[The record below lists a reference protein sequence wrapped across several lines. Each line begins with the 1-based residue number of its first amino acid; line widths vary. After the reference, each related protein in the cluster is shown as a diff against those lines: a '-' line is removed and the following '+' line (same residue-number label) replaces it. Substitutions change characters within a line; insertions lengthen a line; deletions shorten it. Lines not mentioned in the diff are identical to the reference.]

1 MVDPK
6 RVEWLHWRGYSTDSR
21 IDLSGWNEGFSFPA
35 VSLKKIPYCAES
47 FNLLSTLDFNERV
60 KLQENLFESIDH
72 SAMACIYMGVMKPSE
87 FELLQNQLKDCTKAM
102 LRLVQITA
110 QDGIDGSELATLLK
124 SINPKQ
130 ADYLKSALE
139 SSVYFYANQG
149 FNNPFHNIKNQP
161 LYLDYGVDLLC
172 NGSNFMLSEFQ
183 VRYMTPFAHL
193 LSELSDA
200 YESTFP
206 DLFLKFGLKKDT
218 YETRRNKH
226 VLECFEKFR
235 EVCGKNKE
243 LTKVVLDAWCYRKNR
258 GASLESTAKSLSADY
273 VLFDE
278 LKAEHNKHEEKYRD
292 KLLAIYNQAAL
303 NLIDPV
309 DEFYGKLNVEKLEY
323 YDELAWQNLLER
335 YLSGGVYLASPPLT
349 DIINDKGLSSVIPDI
364 YRVLFG
370 EELKIPIVN
379 STACWSYKNHKEANK
394 AVLEMAKAEK
404 DKFVISHRYLEGGL
418 GIRVGRT
425 LDQEEWDS
433 FIDAF
438 VAERP
443 YLYVLR
449 DHFEMDPD
457 MSLRMLCSAS
467 IETLTSDVKS
477 AKLELSDTIYARFT
491 TTSPL
496 SSDNHR
502 SFLIFPSAKDGP
514 APTYEIVESNS
525 SSAR

>member
-1 MVDPK
+1 M
-6 RVEWLHWRGYSTDSR
+6 
-21 IDLSGWNEGFSFPA
+21 
-35 VSLKKIPYCAES
+35 
-47 FNLLSTLDFNERV
+47 
-60 KLQENLFESIDH
+60 
-72 SAMACIYMGVMKPSE
+72 
-87 FELLQNQLKDCTKAM
+87 
-102 LRLVQITA
+102 
-110 QDGIDGSELATLLK
+110 
-124 SINPKQ
+124 
-130 ADYLKSALE
+130 
-139 SSVYFYANQG
+139 
-149 FNNPFHNIKNQP
+149 
-161 LYLDYGVDLLC
+161 
-172 NGSNFMLSEFQ
+172 
-183 VRYMTPFAHL
+183 
-193 LSELSDA
+193 
-200 YESTFP
+200 
-206 DLFLKFGLKKDT
+206 
-218 YETRRNKH
+218 
-226 VLECFEKFR
+226 
-235 EVCGKNKE
+235 
-243 LTKVVLDAWCYRKNR
+243 
-258 GASLESTAKSLSADY
+258 
-273 VLFDE
+273 
-278 LKAEHNKHEEKYRD
+278 
-292 KLLAIYNQAAL
+292 
-303 NLIDPV
+303 
-309 DEFYGKLNVEKLEY
+309 
-323 YDELAWQNLLER
+323 
-335 YLSGGVYLASPPLT
+335 SGGVYLASPPLT

-467 IETLTSDVKS
+467 IETLSSDVKS

-514 APTYEIVESNS
+514 EPTYEIVESNS